1 MKEFERIIE
10 MNVCDK
16 RNHEIHQI
24 HKSGVLKSL
33 FSWFIMICAVFSSYA
48 GVVEATSPVFG
59 LSLKSDG
66 VRQSAGAETL
76 TYSSQWDGGDG
87 ATVTIAENG
96 AVVADGLS
104 GEGTC
109 PWSVQKTGE
118 YTLTHTTYTNGIA
131 GKVETATFVVPGP
144 ELTFEYDGGLF
155 VGGKVTIN
163 GNLEG
168 WTIYYTLDGSTPTTE
183 SLKYTGPFTLSSAA
197 NLKAYAVSDSGM
209 STPLIENNYAVVERA
224 RIENVRARQRWPWN
238 GKVDIDFD
246 VVGSAGVSY
255 GVVLSVTD
263 TIGGTN
269 LTMRTVTTSDE
280 AAINPT
286 GAKVIPGQ
294 YRWTWDAAADHPDGF
309 ECDAISVNVDVLG
322 EGAFAYFVR
331 FNANGGEG
339 IMNDEMFIYGV
350 EKVLPANA
358 FKRGGYAFVG
368 WAISPD
374 GEKVYEDKQQI
385 RNLTAT
391 SDVII
396 NLYAVWVDKVQLWE
410 GGPYWATTNIGSEKP
425 EDYGYYFWWGDT
437 VGYKREG
444 DKWVASDGSNS
455 NFSFTES
462 NTPTYNKDNSTLQ
475 SEGWITVDNV
485 LALEHDAAHIH
496 WGCDW
501 RMPTKQEFDD
511 LNNKCDWTWT
521 TTNGVKGYV
530 VSGRGDYA
538 SNSIFLPCAGY
549 GYGTSLNDSGSD
561 GYYWSSVPYS
571 DSSGR
576 ACNLYFL
583 SGYRYSNYYSYR
595 DRGRS
600 VRPLQGFTK

>member
-1 MKEFERIIE
+1 MKMFI
-10 MNVCDK
+10 
-16 RNHEIHQI
+16 NHGIHRLASLTLAI
-24 HKSGVLKSL
+24 FGVTL
-33 FSWFIMICAVFSSYA
+33 SSYA
-48 GVVEATSPVFG
+48 GAVEATSPVFG
-59 LSLKSDG
+59 LSVKHDG
-66 VRQSAGAETL
+66 IRQSAGNETL
-76 TYSSQWDGGDG
+76 TYSSLWDGGDG

-104 GEGTC
+104 GEGAR

-144 ELTFEYDGGLF
+144 ELTFEYDGGPF

-163 GNLEG
+163 GNLDG

-269 LTMRTVTTSDE
+269 LTMRTVTTSE
-280 AAINPT
+280 GAAINPT

-294 YRWTWDAAADHPDGF
+294 YRWTWDAAADLPDGF

-322 EGAFAYFVR
+322 EGAFAYFIR

-339 IMNDEMFIYGV
+339 IMNEEMFVYGV
-350 EKVLPANA
+350 EKALPANA
-358 FKRGGYAFVG
+358 FTRKGYVFAG
-368 WAISPD
+368 WATSSD
-374 GEKVYEDKQQI
+374 GEKVYEDKENVL
-385 RNLTAT
+385 NLSTT
-391 SDVII
+391 SGTVIA
-396 NLYAVWVDKVQLWE
+396 LYAVWKENRDKVQLWE
-410 GGPYWATTNIGSEKP
+410 GGPYWATTNIGAEKP
-425 EDYGYYFWWGDT
+425 EDSGYYFWWGDT
-437 VGYKREG
+437 VGYKREN
-444 DKWVASDGSNS
+444 DKWVASDGSNLNYS
-455 NFSFTES
+455 FSQN
-462 NTPTYNKDNSTLQ
+462 NTPTFWKGFSTLR
-475 SEGWITVDNV
+475 SEGWITAEGI
-485 LALEHDAAHIH
+485 LAQTHDAAHVH
-496 WGCDW
+496 WGGDW
-501 RMPTKQEFDD
+501 RMPTKQEFED
-511 LNNKCDWTWT
+511 LISQCDWTWT
-521 TTNGVKGYV
+521 TLNGVNGYIV
-530 VSGRGDYA
+530 RGKGDYA
-538 SNSIFLPCAGY
+538 SNSIFLPYAGW
-549 GYGTSLNDSGSD
+549 GNGTSLNNV
-561 GYYWSSVPYS
+561 GYYWSSDLHLGYA
-571 DSSGR
+571 DYY
-576 ACNLYFL
+576 AWCLYF
-583 SGYRYSNYYSYR
+583 SSSYHDTDSRNYRYY
-595 DRGRS
+595 GQP